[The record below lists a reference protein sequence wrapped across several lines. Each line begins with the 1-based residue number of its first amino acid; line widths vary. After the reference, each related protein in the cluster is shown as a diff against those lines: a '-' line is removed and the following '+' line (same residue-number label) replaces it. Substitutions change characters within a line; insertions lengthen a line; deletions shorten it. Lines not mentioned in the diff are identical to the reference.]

1 MKQGIKILEK
11 KKSLEK
17 SLNRWLQLSITIKK
31 NTTIHGKEE
40 ESDIQSYYI
49 IVLAMFISPQVK
61 GIDRDHP
68 YESPGIEYARQ
79 IL

>member
-1 MKQGIKILEK
+1 M
-11 KKSLEK
+11 
-17 SLNRWLQLSITIKK
+17 
-31 NTTIHGKEE
+31 KEE

-68 YESPGIEYARQ
+68 YESPGIEYTR
-79 IL
+79 LYFKLTVL

>member
-1 MKQGIKILEK
+1 MAAVLNNNKKI
-11 KKSLEK
+11 
-17 SLNRWLQLSITIKK
+17 
-31 NTTIHGKEE
+31 TTIHGEE
-40 ESDIQSYYI
+40 GESDLQSYYI
-49 IVLAMFISPQVK
+49 IVLTMFISPQVK